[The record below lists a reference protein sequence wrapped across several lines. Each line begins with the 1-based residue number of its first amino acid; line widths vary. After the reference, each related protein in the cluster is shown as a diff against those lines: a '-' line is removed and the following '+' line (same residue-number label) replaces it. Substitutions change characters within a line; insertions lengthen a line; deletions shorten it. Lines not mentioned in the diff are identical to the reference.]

1 MIRLGIVVA
10 LTMFAGL
17 TPSYGADL
25 ACASDGIPE
34 GAIELEEIIVP
45 DLSFSNSA
53 SPLAYISI
61 LGPAGWLS
69 EGGLSVDVADPCGS
83 TDRLRWRVYSPD
95 QAFSIDL
102 YPAEG
107 WTASNR
113 ATQFSACPARDIH
126 GAVDYVDDLLKRHGL
141 VVTRTKSR
149 VRSDII
155 ESFRSAAFD
164 GSDSFVIDA
173 IETHMT
179 FEPRKDAR
187 SDGDDGLAMAAVV
200 LFKPAVTIP
209 EHETRA
215 WSLPT
220 IVARA
225 PAGALNRDLIEAVRT
240 SVLLN
245 PNWVRLRD
253 RMRLAGRLS
262 PMGDINPE
270 RLRSEELFPVRDGGL
285 GVKACGVQFQALSSP
300 QLWRSEDGRFWY
312 APILSVNLAAASES
326 R

>member
-10 LTMFAGL
+10 LTMASGL
-17 TPSYGADL
+17 TPSLGADL

-45 DLSFSNSA
+45 DFSFSNPA

-61 LGPAGWLS
+61 LGPVGWLS

-83 TDRLRWRVYSPD
+83 TDRLRWRLYSPD
-95 QAFSIDL
+95 QAFSVDL
-102 YPAEG
+102 LPAEG
-107 WTASNR
+107 WTASSR
-113 ATQFSACPARDIH
+113 AMQFSACPARDVL
-126 GAVDYVDDLLKRHGL
+126 GAADYVDDLLKRHGL
-141 VVTRTKSR
+141 VATRTKSS
-149 VRSDII
+149 VRTDII
-155 ESFRSAAFD
+155 ESYRRAAFD

-173 IETHMT
+173 IETHLT
-179 FEPRKDAR
+179 FQPRKDAG
-187 SDGDDGLAMAAVV
+187 SGGDEGLAVAAVV

-220 IVARA
+220 IEARA

-240 SVLLN
+240 SALLN

-253 RMRLAGRLS
+253 RMRLAGQL
-262 PMGDINPE
+262 PTVGDVNPE
-270 RLRSEELFPVRDGGL
+270 RLRSEEPFPVREGGL
-285 GVKACGVQFQALSSP
+285 GVKACNVQFQALSSP
-300 QLWRSEDGRFWY
+300 QFWRSEDGRFWY
-312 APILSVNLAAASES
+312 APMLPVDLAAASES